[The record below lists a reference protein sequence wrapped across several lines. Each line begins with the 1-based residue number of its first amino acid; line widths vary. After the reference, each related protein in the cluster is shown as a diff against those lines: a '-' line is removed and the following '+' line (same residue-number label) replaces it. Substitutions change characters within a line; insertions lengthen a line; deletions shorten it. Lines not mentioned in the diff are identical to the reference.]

1 MFIYSE
7 DEEEEK
13 CIYTPKYGFNP
24 KLSKTF
30 DDHSL
35 LGEDYYQYK
44 PCKILF
50 WIDNYKRIS
59 GIQTWFKNIID
70 SSTINSGENKGSDSL
85 NFEEFNIHP
94 NEYLKDCE
102 IWADDVSITYIFLKT
117 NKDSSFSIGNKKG
130 TKYTINHLMDPKR
143 EKIIIS
149 FFGSYNK
156 LLNGFG
162 LHLMDKREYLRIL
175 FTGYFEL
182 KHKLQK
188 EKYKEKILENAKQK
202 KYTFQ
207 EETIVRTCLLPSVPF
222 NAIMSFCIV

>member
-70 SSTINSGENKGSDSL
+70 RSTINSGENKGSDSL